1 MRKTQLKY
9 PEFLKC
15 CNHTDDMFW
24 KFIFED
30 LAYGN
35 TPYNVYIYKGN
46 LCCNTKGREFT
57 YRIDF
62 SDDQALFE
70 TVYDLFTSKLNI
82 ISQSDKESTYKN
94 FISEKED
101 SNIGWGDIK
110 KKNLKDILLQRYVI
124 DMKNKYSLSIFQAK
138 RLLSSLY
145 VLIYFKY
152 ITSEHIQIKYVDKKL
167 RIESIAEIEFKNGEY
182 KLEKEY

>member
-46 LCCNTKGREFT
+46 LCCNIKGREFV

-62 SDDQALFE
+62 SNSQSLFE
-70 TVYDLFTSKLNI
+70 TVYNLFTTKLNI
-82 ISQSDKESTYKN
+82 ISQSEKENTYKN
-94 FISEKED
+94 FVNEKDD
-101 SNIGWGDIK
+101 SKIEWKDIK

-124 DMKNKYSLSIFQAK
+124 DMKNVYSLTIEQAK
-138 RLLSSLY
+138 RLLKEDKNVTETCFECGFESLS
-145 VLIYFKY
+145 YFNRIFKKVVGQNP
-152 ITSEHIQIKYVDKKL
+152 IQFKK
-167 RIESIAEIEFKNGEY
+167 I
-182 KLEKEY
+182 